1 MKFNRKRKSDYYCGT
16 ISFLALRA
24 LILSWSTTWNRRKG
38 KFSEFFFFFFNWT
51 KKRMNSNHHI
61 IKDGNEVEAQWDPT
75 LGEEK
80 FSPNATHTHTHT
92 HTYVYICMYVCMYI
106 YVYVYVYISLLLV
119 SIMHRIKEEA
129 TYQKP
134 QLQPFLNAK
143 PNGPSLFF
151 SFLVTIWNNV

>member
-1 MKFNRKRKSDYYCGT
+1 MVKTSSKKREGRGELQRPNKVMKFNRKRKSDYYCGT

-38 KFSEFFFFFFNWT
+38 KFSEFFFSNWT

-80 FSPNATHTHTHT
+80 FSPNATHTH
-92 HTYVYICMYVCMYI
+92 ICIHMYVCMYI
-106 YVYVYVYISLLLV
+106 YMCMYMYIYPYFWFQLCIV
-119 SIMHRIKEEA
+119 SKKRPPIK
-129 TYQKP
+129 
-134 QLQPFLNAK
+134 N
-143 PNGPSLFF
+143 PSF
-151 SFLVTIWNNV
+151 SHS

>member
-1 MKFNRKRKSDYYCGT
+1 MVKTSSKKREGRGELQRPNKVMKFNRKRKSDYYCGT

-24 LILSWSTTWNRRKG
+24 LILSWSTTWNHRKG
-38 KFSEFFFFFFNWT
+38 KFSEFFFSNWT

-61 IKDGNEVEAQWDPT
+61 IKDGNEVKALWDPT
-75 LGEEK
+75 LGKE
-80 FSPNATHTHTHT
+80 PTHTH
-92 HTYVYICMYVCMYI
+92 I
-106 YVYVYVYISLLLV
+106 YISLLLV
-119 SIMHRIKEEA
+119 SIIHHIKEEA
-129 TYQKP
+129 TCQKP